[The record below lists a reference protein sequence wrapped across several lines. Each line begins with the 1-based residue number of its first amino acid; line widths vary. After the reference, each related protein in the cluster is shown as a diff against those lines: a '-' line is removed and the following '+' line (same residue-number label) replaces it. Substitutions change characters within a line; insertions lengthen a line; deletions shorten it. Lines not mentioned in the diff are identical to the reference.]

1 MLRVFIN
8 YGAMRPRELRAE
20 ARISVRQRGTLKA
33 EIDWFPCLIHDMSGS
48 GFLIM
53 CTRELTV
60 GQVLDFR
67 CELFPARRLECRIE
81 VRHISDAG
89 IGTKIVEI
97 DQRGI
102 DLCQL
107 FLQEQFSDK
116 LNRSG

>member
-1 MLRVFIN
+1 MIT
-8 YGAMRPRELRAE
+8 GELRAE
-20 ARISVRQRGTLKA
+20 ARIAVRQRGTLKA
-33 EIDWFPCLIHDMSGS
+33 EIDWFPCLIHDMSGG

-53 CTRELTV
+53 CTREVAV

-67 CELFPARRLECRIE
+67 CELFPGRRLECKIE
-81 VRHISDAG
+81 VRHISDAT

-97 DQRGI
+97 DQRGR

-107 FLQEQFSDK
+107 FLQEQYSEK